1 LSANIT
7 NVKPWVLVTG
17 GAKRLGRCISQ
28 AFAEAGWGVAV
39 HHSQSKAE
47 AHALCDALRA
57 TGVAAQA
64 VHGTLD
70 DAAAV
75 AQLFDAA
82 QAAMGSPAQAIVC
95 NASLFEPD
103 TGRDVQPELLM
114 QQLQVNLAA
123 PMQLGSLLAKA
134 HAARRARDGQGEQ
147 GAQGQA
153 CDGQVNGSMD
163 DSPLLKS
170 DSAANTAF
178 VNHAHLSAAPSL
190 VHVLD
195 QKVFNLN
202 PDYFSYTLT
211 KLALERAVALQ
222 AQALAPQLRVNAV
235 APGLMFVSGP
245 QSEANFARA
254 SRVNLMGQPIDPMDV
269 ARAAVFLASTPSCTG
284 ATLTVDMGQ
293 HLVPLGRDVMFALDH
308 LHPGVLP
315 GSV

>member
-57 TGVAAQA
+57 TGVTAQA

-75 AQLFDAA
+75 AHLFDAA

-134 HAARRARDGQGEQ
+134 HATRRARDRQ

-153 CDGQVNGSMD
+153 CDEQVNGSMD
-163 DSPLLKS
+163 GSPLLKS
-170 DSAANTAF
+170 NSEANTELA
-178 VNHAHLSAAPSL
+178 NQTHLSAAPSL